1 MSTEP
6 PGAPASASDPGL
18 PQPSPLGRHLGIE
31 AVELDDVHAVA
42 RLEIADYHKTPVGAV
57 HAGVLMALADNTATI
72 LANRA
77 NAVGRALGGFMVS
90 IDLHAVLL
98 SNQTEG
104 ELRAEAR
111 VVRRGRRVT
120 VIRTAVTGAG
130 GRLLTEVTTTHVPT

>member
-1 MSTEP
+1 LSTDATP
-6 PGAPASASDPGL
+6 SATAPSAAGL
-18 PQPSPLGRHLGIE
+18 PLPSPLGRHLGIE
-31 AVELDDVHAVA
+31 AVELDDEHAVA
-42 RLEIADYHKTPVGAV
+42 RLVIADYHKTPVGAV

-72 LANRA
+72 LANRV
-77 NAVGRALGGFMVS
+77 NAVGGALGGFMVS

-98 SNQTEG
+98 ANQQEG

-120 VIRTAVTGAG
+120 VIRTAISGAE

>member
-1 MSTEP
+1 MSTDTTS
-6 PGAPASASDPGL
+6 PASEL

-31 AVELDDVHAVA
+31 AVELDDEHAVA
-42 RLEIADYHKTPVGAV
+42 RLLIADHHKTPVGAV

-72 LANRA
+72 LANRV
-77 NAVGRALGGFMVS
+77 NGVGGGLPGFMVS

-98 SNQTEG
+98 ANQPEG

-120 VIRTAVTGAG
+120 VIRTAVTGAE
-130 GRLLTEVTTTHVPT
+130 GRVLTEVTTTHIPT

>member
-1 MSTEP
+1 MSTDTPGSEP
-6 PGAPASASDPGL
+6 VTAPTGL
-18 PQPSPLGRHLGIE
+18 PPQSPLGRHLGIE
-31 AVELDDVHAVA
+31 PVELDDEHAVA
-42 RLEIADYHKTPVGAV
+42 RLVIADYHKTPVGAV

-72 LANRA
+72 LANRV
-77 NAVGRALGGFMVS
+77 NAVGAALGGFMVS

-98 SNQTEG
+98 ANQLEG

-120 VIRTAVTGAG
+120 VIRTAVTGAE